1 MRQLTGFDASFLA
14 LDSHRTPMHVT
25 ALAVYDQASAP
36 GGKVTFKQILAHVD
50 SRLERVPNFRQ
61 RVVTVPLGLDQP
73 YWVDDPNFDLE
84 FHVRHI
90 ALPKPGDWRQL
101 CIQAARLHARPLDRS
116 RPLWE
121 LYVIEGL
128 GRVEGFPRGAFAIL
142 SKIHHAAFDGVS
154 GTEDV
159 HAALH
164 DPEGVAAAAGASPT
178 AWTPERQPNGLGLL
192 TAAAAHRAWRPWH
205 YSLLAARAVPVLGG
219 GIATRVRR
227 QGLARP
233 RLGVPRTRFGGRV
246 SAHRVADGRRFP
258 LADLKRIKAAVPG
271 ATVNDV
277 VLALVGG
284 GMRRYLDAKGELP
297 DKALV
302 ALAPVS
308 VRSDR
313 SAGEGGNQVVTMTV
327 SLASDIDDPI
337 ARLDAVRAASQTSKE
352 RRDAVRAQWLMDF
365 TRYMPSSLAGL
376 GSRALPLL
384 SDRASIVANAVVT
397 NVPGPQVPL
406 FMCGARMVAMHGLA
420 PIVDGAGLIHV
431 IFSYCGNVMLTFTAC
446 RDMLPDPAFYAQC
459 LEDSFQELCKAVE
472 A

>member
-14 LDSHRTPMHVT
+14 LDNARTPMHVT
-25 ALAVYDQASAP
+25 ALAVYDQRTAP
-36 GGKVTFKQILAHVD
+36 GGKVTFKQILAHVE

-61 RVVTVPLGLDQP
+61 RVVTVPLGLDLP

-101 CIQAARLHARPLDRS
+101 CIQAARLHARPLDPT

-164 DPEGVAAAAGASPT
+164 DAEAAPADSPPSPAGWA
-178 AWTPERQPNGLGLL
+178 PERQPSGLELVA
-192 TAAAAHRAWRPWH
+192 AAAAHRAWRPWH
-205 YSLLAARAVPVLGG
+205 YSVLAARAVPVLGG
-219 GIATRVRR
+219 GIAKRIRT

-246 SAHRVADGRRFP
+246 SAHRVTDGRRFP
-258 LADLKRIKAAVPG
+258 LDDLKRIKAAVPG
-271 ATVNDV
+271 ATINDV
-277 VLALVGG
+277 VLTVVGG
-284 GMRRYLDAKGELP
+284 GLRRYLDEKGELP

-308 VRSDR
+308 VRMER
-313 SAGEGGNQVVTMTV
+313 SGGRGGNQVVTMTV
-327 SLASDIDDPI
+327 PLATDVEDPI
-337 ARLDAVRAASQTSKE
+337 ERLDAVRLSSLASKE
-352 RRDAVRAQWLMDF
+352 RRSAVRAQLLMDI

-384 SDRASIVANAVVT
+384 SDRASLVANVIVT

-431 IFSYCGNVMLTFTAC
+431 IFSYCGDVMLTFTAC

-459 LEDSFQELCKAVE
+459 LEDSYAELVKAIE
-472 A
+472 G